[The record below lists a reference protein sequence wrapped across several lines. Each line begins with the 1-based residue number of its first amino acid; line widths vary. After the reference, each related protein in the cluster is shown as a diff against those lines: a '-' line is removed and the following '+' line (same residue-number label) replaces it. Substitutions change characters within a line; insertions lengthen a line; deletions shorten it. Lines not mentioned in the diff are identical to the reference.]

1 MTEQATATAEPKI
14 TPSENGKQSMPDI
27 TGMLEKFKL
36 PGFDLDDFVESRK
49 HDIDAVTAATGAA
62 FAGAQTIVEK
72 QTELLKT
79 VLSEVADVLHTL
91 PQDAAKPAELLR
103 KQRELVTDAL
113 SSALTS
119 MKEIAETARKSQSD
133 IFEIA
138 SNRLRSNVEAI
149 RKLGAKSTDSDD
161 KTVK

>member
-1 MTEQATATAEPKI
+1 MTEQATSTSEPKSA
-14 TPSENGKQSMPDI
+14 PAENGKQIVPDI
-27 TGMLEKFKL
+27 TGILERFKL
-36 PGFDLDDFVESRK
+36 PGFDLNDFVESRK
-49 HDIDAVTAATGAA
+49 HDIDAVTSATAAA

-79 VLSEVADVLHTL
+79 VLTEVSDVLHTL
-91 PQDAAKPAELLR
+91 PEDAAKPTELLR

-119 MKEIAETARKSQSD
+119 MREIAETARKSQSD

-149 RKLGAKSTDSDD
+149 RGLGAKPAASED
-161 KTVK
+161 KTAK

>member
-1 MTEQATATAEPKI
+1 MTDGEHSPGG
-14 TPSENGKQSMPDI
+14 PSRTCAQIRIHGANLSKSILWAKD
-27 TGMLEKFKL
+27 
-36 PGFDLDDFVESRK
+36 
-49 HDIDAVTAATGAA
+49 DIDAVTSATAAA

-79 VLSEVADVLHTL
+79 VLTEVADVLHTL

-149 RKLGAKSTDSDD
+149 RGLGEKPADAESKTAK
-161 KTVK
+161 